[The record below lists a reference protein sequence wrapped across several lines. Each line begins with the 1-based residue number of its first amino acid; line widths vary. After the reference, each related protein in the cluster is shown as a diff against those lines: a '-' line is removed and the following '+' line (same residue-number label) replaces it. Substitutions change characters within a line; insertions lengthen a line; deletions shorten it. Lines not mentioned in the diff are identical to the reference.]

1 LEKGKSQLSLR
12 RHFYGL
18 PGLQLR
24 RAQDRQL
31 PILLQAAARQRELYN
46 SSYLVEKYAE
56 KDVFD
61 YNIGLGALLTL
72 AKKLIAHRIANIEL
86 RRS

>member
-1 LEKGKSQLSLR
+1 
-12 RHFYGL
+12 
-18 PGLQLR
+18 
-24 RAQDRQL
+24 
-31 PILLQAAARQRELYN
+31 
-46 SSYLVEKYAE
+46 VEKYAE